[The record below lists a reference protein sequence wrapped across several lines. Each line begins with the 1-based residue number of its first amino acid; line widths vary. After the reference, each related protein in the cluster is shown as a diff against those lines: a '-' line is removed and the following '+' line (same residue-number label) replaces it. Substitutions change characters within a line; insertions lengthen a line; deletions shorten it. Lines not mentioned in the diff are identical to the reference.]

1 MSKAMRDMFW
11 DRIHE
16 EMKDDPQI
24 FVLTADF
31 GAPALDRIAADFP
44 DRFVSVGIS
53 EQNLV
58 NVAAGLALEGRRVI
72 AYAIAPFFLRCAEQI
87 RINLAMTNQFR
98 PMNVTLVGVG
108 VGFSYVVSGPS
119 HHALEDLSVLHN
131 FPGLRIITPSDSISA
146 GAAAEL
152 TRQPGLR
159 YLRFDSQV
167 LPDIYDDKF
176 RFPDCGYTVLRKGG
190 KNPAVLIGSGAM
202 TGIALQISERLP
214 DCKVIDLFDPDADLR
229 AELADCSRIYTMEEG
244 VLGRGGVD
252 SSIRQACMEKKVTGF
267 GFSGLY
273 EFTARSREALRQ
285 SFGLTAEQIADRIRE
300 DLKHE

>member
-1 MSKAMRDMFW
+1 MPKAMRDMFW

-16 EMKDDPQI
+16 EMKNDPQI

-53 EQNLV
+53 EQNLI
-58 NVAAGLALEGRRVI
+58 NIAAGLALEGRRVI

-131 FPGLRIITPSDSISA
+131 FPGLRIVTPSDSISA

-159 YLRFDSQV
+159 YLRLDSQ
-167 LPDIYDDKF
+167 LQTDIYEAAF
-176 RFPDCGYTVLRKGG
+176 RFPECGYTVLRNGG
-190 KNPAVLIGSGAM
+190 KNPVVLIGSGAM
-202 TGIALQISERLP
+202 TGVTLQVAERLP
-214 DCKVIDLFDPDADLR
+214 DCRVIDLFDPDADIR
-229 AELADCSRIYTMEEG
+229 PELAGCSRIYTLEEG
-244 VLGRGGVD
+244 VVRRGGVD
-252 SSIRQACMEKKVTGF
+252 SSIRMLCPEKMITGF
-267 GFSGLY
+267 GFSGPY
-273 EFTARSREALRQ
+273 EFTARSREALRR
-285 SFGLTAEQIADRIRE
+285 SFGLTEEQIADRIRE
-300 DLKHE
+300 DMNS